1 MEVID
6 GNWIKQ
12 RLTGRR
18 GEKTELAQ
26 ALGISLEKVTKTL
39 SGSRRVQPEEIPK
52 VIDFFRS
59 RGARSKSDTIVE
71 IYERLP
77 PKLQEQAE
85 EFLQF
90 LEAKVESPE
99 EHPVDPQA
107 APQRASEK

>member
-39 SGSRRVQPEEIPK
+39 SGNRRVQPEEIPK
-52 VIDFFRS
+52 VLEFFRAQGG
-59 RGARSKSDTIVE
+59 RTRTDTFAAIFE
-71 IYERLP
+71 HLP

-85 EFLQF
+85 EFL
-90 LEAKVESPE
+90 LYLKAKADSPE
-99 EHPVDPQA
+99 EGPVDPQK
-107 APQRASEK
+107 APRHASEK